1 MSRSMPVL
9 AVLAAA
15 VIAGCGSSGSS
26 SSGSSS
32 SSGTAS
38 ASSGS
43 SSSSASTATSSS
55 APPST
60 SSAPTHAPKPS
71 SSHLSLSE
79 REFRI
84 TPSIPTVARTG
95 TIAITVR
102 NRGTVTHAFAIEGP
116 SGLVRTADIAP
127 GGSATLTIAIH
138 RAGRYAFFCPI
149 DGHIRLGMHGVLIVG
164 HPSSGGGGPPVSTP
178 TTPGGGGGIYH

>member
-38 ASSGS
+38 ASSSS

-71 SSHLSLSE
+71 SHLSLSE

-84 TPSIPTVARTG
+84 TPSISTVARTG